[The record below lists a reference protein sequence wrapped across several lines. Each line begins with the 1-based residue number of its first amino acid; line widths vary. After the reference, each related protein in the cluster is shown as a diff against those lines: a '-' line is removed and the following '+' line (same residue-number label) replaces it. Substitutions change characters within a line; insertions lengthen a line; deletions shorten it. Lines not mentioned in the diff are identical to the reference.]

1 MTEHFRSKPENA
13 TLDAHAFAPLDDIWE
28 YTAIP
33 VLDMSEH
40 LDDGTPICGQ
50 FTYADGMAALK
61 RLGLEPL
68 TTYDVETLHDLA
80 TRGQCIEL
88 PAFTSTATAE
98 TSLAWRKVSDKANRD
113 NMLRLGWKPG
123 MRVCNFGK
131 GWIAGAPAGRAWL
144 MGWWVPRVEAYG
156 ITERHGPGFIQP
168 RPMPGSA
175 GRHSAHDQADDG
187 TNLWGKRR
195 RSDTATNPPS
205 GSVVGSVVS
214 AVASAAAQAADVL
227 RGLLASNGANP
238 PEPTR
243 TKPMVTFPAD
253 LPCVNSVVRAAGY
266 RPTRSAKVRLVVLH
280 TAECAETAKSA
291 EAVAGYFASLKD
303 RAASAH
309 FCVDSDSIVQCV
321 PLSGTAWAAPGANDD
336 GVQIELAGYAGQGA
350 AGWADAYSVAMLDR
364 AATLVAQLCERY
376 SLPVA
381 YVDEA
386 GLLAGLAGVTTHAAV
401 SRAWRRSTHTDP
413 GPTFPLAAFL
423 DSVRAKMST

>member
-168 RPMPGSA
+168 RPMPGSQ
-175 GRHSAHDQADDG
+175 GRHGAHDQADDG

-227 RGLLASNGANP
+227 RGLLASDGAGDA
-238 PEPTR
+238 R
-243 TKPMVTFPAD
+243 PAGQA
-253 LPCVNSVVRAAGY
+253 PHGWHIAVWEVVESARRAGTWRDAAGY
-266 RPTRSAKVRLVVLH
+266 EPQPGDAVILRRSGSDPRTPGREGHIGRVELVTASSVVSIDGNHANQVARVTRPRSEPVGY
-280 TAECAETAKSA
+280 
-291 EAVAGYFASLKD
+291 VACGS
-303 RAASAH
+303 
-309 FCVDSDSIVQCV
+309 
-321 PLSGTAWAAPGANDD
+321 W
-336 GVQIELAGYAGQGA
+336 GA
-350 AGWADAYSVAMLDR
+350 AALDR
-364 AATLVAQLCERY
+364 AVSQLGVREATGHNDGAQIARY
-376 SLPVA
+376 FVGA
-381 YVDEA
+381 TRGGKRTGFV
-386 GLLAGLAGVTTHAAV
+386 
-401 SRAWRRSTHTDP
+401 P
-413 GPTFPLAAFL
+413 GWNWCAAFAGWSL
-423 DSVRAKMST
+423 FSES